1 MILCHAFTGTAQNC
15 NDVVNITTI
24 TREVFVNR
32 SISRTCIQCVDDSMT
47 ILSTATWIINNR
59 EVISP
64 SENPISSE
72 VELENGVLVLL
83 NPMDLIT
90 DGASN
95 RYTLQCVG
103 VTASGQS
110 VAVYSSGK
118 HF

>member
-1 MILCHAFTGTAQNC
+1 MILCHAFTGAAQNC
-15 NDVVNITTI
+15 NDVVNITVI

-32 SISRTCIQCVDDSMT
+32 SIRRTCIQCVDDNMT

-59 EVISP
+59 ELISP
-64 SENPISSE
+64 SENTVPSE

-95 RYTLQCVG
+95 RYTLQCDG
-103 VTASGQS
+103 VTNSAQS
-110 VAVYSSGK
+110 VIVYSSGK

>member
-15 NDVVNITTI
+15 NDVVNITAI

-32 SISRTCIQCVDDSMT
+32 SISRTCIQCVDGNMT

-59 EVISP
+59 EFISP
-64 SENPISSE
+64 SENPIPSE

-103 VTASGQS
+103 VTKSGQS